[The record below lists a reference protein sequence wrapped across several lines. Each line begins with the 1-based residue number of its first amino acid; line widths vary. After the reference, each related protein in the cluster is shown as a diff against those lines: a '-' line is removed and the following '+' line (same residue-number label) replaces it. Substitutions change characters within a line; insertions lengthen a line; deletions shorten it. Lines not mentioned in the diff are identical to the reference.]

1 MARTDQNYVAV
12 IGAGPAGL
20 FGAFELAS
28 QGAEVVIF
36 NRDIKPGGLAEYGI
50 YPTKYRLRQ
59 GLRAQFHTILSMQ
72 GIDYFGNVTI
82 GDHADI
88 PLGELQGLGFHA
100 VLVTAGAQGIKWLKI
115 PGERGEGFYHAK
127 DIVYHYNN
135 LPPFSTH
142 SFQIGKRVA
151 IIGMGNVMVDIAR
164 WLITERGVSEVIAF
178 GRRGPNEIKFD
189 KKEFSEIVP
198 FLDIEDYHHQV
209 DMHSPLMVSLGEDP
223 SEAREMP
230 EGALKLSET
239 SAIKAKFSI
248 LFLHSPREV
257 LRNEDGNVVGLTIEE
272 NTLVRD
278 GGEVRA
284 RGTGK
289 QKKIEVDTVILAIGD
304 KVDENLGLPINGIEY
319 RKNPD
324 PLYPVD
330 GQSFEMIDPG
340 NEKNLEGVF
349 LAGWSR
355 TVSKGQVGIAHKDG
369 VNAARSV
376 LQFLDSRKDWPQWS
390 YAGLNARLAE
400 LGKFAVRPYD
410 LVKLERAEARE
421 AESRGLPEYKYATNE
436 EMLRVMGYAF

>member
-88 PLGELQGLGFHA
+88 RLSELSELGFHA
-100 VLVTAGAQGIKWLKI
+100 VLVTAGAQGIKWLNI
-115 PGERGEGFYHAK
+115 PGEKGQGVYHAK

-151 IIGMGNVMVDIAR
+151 IIGMGNVMVDVAR
-164 WLITERGVSEVIAF
+164 WLISERDVEEIIAV
-178 GRRGPNEIKFD
+178 GRRGPAEVKFD
-189 KKEFSEIVP
+189 KKEFSEIVSY
-198 FLDIEDYHHQV
+198 LDMQDYLRRV
-209 DMHSPLMVSLGEDP
+209 DSCAEMMISLGQDP
-223 SEAREMP
+223 AEAKEIA
-230 EGALKLSET
+230 EGALALADPGHKT
-239 SAIKAKFSI
+239 AKFSI
-248 LFLHSPREV
+248 MFVHSPREV
-257 LRNEDGNVVGLTIEE
+257 LRDSGGKVTGLVLEE
-272 NTLVRD
+272 NTLVRVGD
-278 GGEVRA
+278 DIA
-284 RGTGK
+284 AKSTGR
-289 QKKIEVDTVILAIGD
+289 QSHLEVDTVIFAIGD
-304 KVDENLGLPINGIEY
+304 TVDEDLGLPINGLEY
-319 RKNPD
+319 KKSPN

-330 GQSFEMIDPG
+330 GQSFEIVDPQSG
-340 NEKNLEGVF
+340 KGLDGIF

-376 LQFLDSRKDWPQWS
+376 LQYLDSRKDWPQWS
-390 YAGLNARLAE
+390 YAGLNTRLAE

-410 LVKLERAEARE
+410 LVKLERAESRE
-421 AESRGLPEYKYATNE
+421 AETLGLPEYKFKTNE

>member
-59 GLRAQFHTILSMQ
+59 GLRAQFRTILSMQ

-88 PLGELQGLGFHA
+88 SLKELPGLGFHA
-100 VLVTAGAQGIKWLKI
+100 VLVTAGAQGIKWLGI
-115 PGERGEGFYHAK
+115 PGERGDGVYHAK
-127 DIVYHYNN
+127 DIVYHYNS

-142 SFQIGKRVA
+142 SFQIGGRVA
-151 IIGMGNVMVDIAR
+151 IIGMGNVMVDVAR
-164 WLITERGVSEVIAF
+164 WLISEQNVKEVIAV
-178 GRRGPNEIKFD
+178 GRRGPSEVKFD
-189 KKEFSEIVP
+189 KKEFSEIVSYM
-198 FLDIEDYHHQV
+198 DMAGYSREV
-209 DMHSPLMVSLGEDP
+209 DGCADLMVAMGEDP
-223 SEAREMP
+223 AEAREMAAA
-230 EGALKLSET
+230 ALTLADPPKGD
-239 SAIKAKFSI
+239 AKFSI
-248 LFLHSPREV
+248 QFLRSPREI
-257 LRNEDGNVVGLTIEE
+257 LRDGQGRVTGLILEE
-272 NTLVRD
+272 NTLVQE
-278 GGEVRA
+278 GKEVRSK
-284 RGTGK
+284 GTGK
-289 QKKIEVDTVILAIGD
+289 TSELTVDTIIFAIGD
-304 KVDENLGLPINGIEY
+304 KVDEDLGLPIEGIEY
-319 RKNPD
+319 QKNPN

-330 GQSFEMIDPG
+330 GQSFEMLDPSSG
-340 NEKNLEGVF
+340 GSLEGIF

-376 LQFLDSRKDWPQWS
+376 LQYLDSRKDWPQWS

-400 LGKFAVRPYD
+400 IGKFAVRPYD
-410 LVKLERAEARE
+410 LVKLERAETRE
-421 AESRGLPEYKYATNE
+421 ADQRNVPEYKFQTNE
-436 EMLRVMGYAF
+436 EMLRAMGYAF

>member
-50 YPTKYRLRQ
+50 YPSKYRLRQ
-59 GLRAQFHTILSMQ
+59 GLRAQFRTILSMQ

-88 PLGELQGLGFHA
+88 SLKELPQLGFHA
-100 VLVTAGAQGIKWLKI
+100 VLVTAGAQGIKWLGI
-115 PGERGEGFYHAK
+115 PGERGEGVYHAK

-142 SFQIGKRVA
+142 SFHIGEKVA

-164 WLITERGVSEVIAF
+164 WLITERNVKEVIAI
-178 GRRGPNEIKFD
+178 GRRGPSEVKFD

-198 FLDIEDYHHQV
+198 YLDLAEFNHEINRCTE
-209 DMHSPLMVSLGEDP
+209 LMTSLGEDP
-223 SEAREMP
+223 SEARDMA
-230 EGALKLSET
+230 GAALEL
-239 SAIKAKFSI
+239 ADPRLNDAKFS
-248 LFLHSPREV
+248 LQFLHSPREI
-257 LRNEDGNVVGLTIEE
+257 LRDANGNVTGLVLEE
-272 NTLVRD
+272 NTLVRE
-278 GGEVRA
+278 GEEIRS
-284 RGTGK
+284 RGIGIK
-289 QKKIEVDTVILAIGD
+289 HQISVDTVIFAIGD
-304 KVDENLGLPINGIEY
+304 RVDEDLGLPIEGIEY
-319 RKNPD
+319 LKNPN

-330 GQSFEMIDPG
+330 GQSFEMLDQEIG
-340 NEKNLEGVF
+340 TSLEGIF

-410 LVKLERAEARE
+410 LVKLERAETKE
-421 AESRGLPEYKYATNE
+421 AESRALPEFKFQTNE

>member
-50 YPTKYRLRQ
+50 YPSKYRLRQ
-59 GLRAQFHTILSMQ
+59 GLRAQFRTILSMQ

-88 PLGELQGLGFHA
+88 SLKELPQLGFHA
-100 VLVTAGAQGIKWLKI
+100 VLVTAGAQGIKWLGI
-115 PGERGEGFYHAK
+115 PGERGEGVYHAK

-142 SFQIGKRVA
+142 SFQIGEKVA

-164 WLITERGVSEVIAF
+164 WLITERNVKEVIAI
-178 GRRGPNEIKFD
+178 GRRGPSEVKFD
-189 KKEFSEIVP
+189 KKEFSEIVSYMDLAE
-198 FLDIEDYHHQV
+198 FNHEINRCTE
-209 DMHSPLMVSLGEDP
+209 LMTSLGEDP
-223 SEAREMP
+223 SEAREMA
-230 EGALKLSET
+230 GAALEL
-239 SAIKAKFSI
+239 ADPRLNDAKFS
-248 LFLHSPREV
+248 LQFLHSPREI
-257 LRNEDGNVVGLTIEE
+257 LRDANGNVTGLILEE
-272 NTLVRD
+272 NTLVRE
-278 GGEVRA
+278 GEEIRS
-284 RGTGK
+284 RGIGIK
-289 QKKIEVDTVILAIGD
+289 HQICVDTVIFAIGD
-304 KVDENLGLPINGIEY
+304 RVDEDLGLPIEGIEY
-319 RKNPD
+319 LKNPN

-330 GQSFEMIDPG
+330 GQSFEMLDQ
-340 NEKNLEGVF
+340 EMSTSLEGIF

-410 LVKLERAEARE
+410 LVKLERAENKE
-421 AESRGLPEYKYATNE
+421 AESRGLPEFKFQTNE

>member
-50 YPTKYRLRQ
+50 YPSKYRLRQ
-59 GLRAQFHTILSMQ
+59 GLRAQFRTILSMQ

-82 GDHADI
+82 GNHADI
-88 PLGELQGLGFHA
+88 SLKELPELGFHA
-100 VLVTAGAQGIKWLKI
+100 VMVTAGAQGIKWLGI
-115 PGERGEGFYHAK
+115 PGERGEGVYHAK

-142 SFQIGKRVA
+142 SFQIGDRVA
-151 IIGMGNVMVDIAR
+151 IIGMGNVMVDVAR
-164 WLITERGVSEVIAF
+164 WLITERNVKEVVAI
-178 GRRGPNEIKFD
+178 GRRGPSEVKFD
-189 KKEFSEIVP
+189 KKEFSEIVSN
-198 FLDIEDYHHQV
+198 LDLAEYNLEIDRCAN
-209 DMHSPLMVSLGEDP
+209 LMANLGEKP
-223 SEAREMP
+223 SDAREMA
-230 EGALKLSET
+230 EAALALSDPRQNN
-239 SAIKAKFSI
+239 ARFA
-248 LFLHSPREV
+248 LQFLHSPREILRDATGKVTGLV
-257 LRNEDGNVVGLTIEE
+257 LEE
-272 NTLVRD
+272 NTLVRE
-278 GGEVRA
+278 GEEIRS
-284 RGTGK
+284 RGIGTLSQLKVG
-289 QKKIEVDTVILAIGD
+289 TVIFAIGD
-304 KVDENLGLPINGIEY
+304 KVDEDLGLPSEGIEY
-319 RKNPD
+319 LKNPN

-330 GQSFEMIDPG
+330 GQSFEMLDQ
-340 NEKNLEGVF
+340 EKGTSLEGIF

-376 LQFLDSRKDWPQWS
+376 LQFLESRKDWPQWS

-410 LVKLERAEARE
+410 LVKLERAENKE
-421 AESRGLPEYKYATNE
+421 AEIRGLPEFKFQTNE